1 MIAVKGTKRDA
12 ERKLAEVVRDLDQ
25 GMFVEPSRLTLCGYL
40 DQWME
45 DYVAHSVRPRT
56 ARGYGTIVK
65 RIQTGSLSSTRLT
78 SLNPNPPKGVGKA
91 LEQDITGVERRPSR
105 RIWDG
110 RSR

>member
-1 MIAVKGTKRDA
+1 MRSAS
-12 ERKLAEVVRDLDQ
+12 LAEVVRDLDQ

-78 SLNPNPPKGVGKA
+78 SLKA
-91 LEQDITGVERRPSR
+91 
-105 RIWDG
+105 
-110 RSR
+110 RSCPALLHPAP